1 MMMRSRP
8 RNPDRGTRNRILELS
23 LMFILV
29 AGSGLAWGEKGHGIS
44 NEAATYGTPAEMPV
58 FFHEAYPQLVY
69 LGYNPDRW
77 RGAGQSADANNFPDH
92 FLDYEYVAHL
102 ELPRD
107 RYAFIDLLA
116 SSGTLRRFGIGSTT
130 PGFVPWRIAEMAETL
145 TQEWRLWRQSK
156 PGTVERQA
164 IEQNIIF
171 LSGVL
176 GHFVSDSANP
186 HHASIHYNGWVGIP
200 NPHRYPNDC
209 DAHNRFET
217 QFISREIDAVDVFP
231 QLAAPISRNDYF
243 ATALELIRNSQSQI
257 EEIYRI
263 DRDGGFLARRSSGQS
278 RAFAISRLATG
289 ASYLRDFW
297 WSAYRNSAA
306 PVPGSR

>member
-1 MMMRSRP
+1 MMRSRQ
-8 RNPDRGTRNRILELS
+8 RYPDRARRSRILELS
-23 LMFILV
+23 LIFVLV
-29 AGSGLAWGEKGHGIS
+29 AGPGFAWGEKGHAIS

-58 FFHEAYPQLVY
+58 FFHKAYPQLVY

-77 RGAGQSADANNFPDH
+77 RGAGKSADPSNFPDH

-107 RYAFIDLLA
+107 RYAFVDLLS
-116 SSGTLRRFGIGSTT
+116 SSGTLRRYGIGSTT

-145 TQEWRLWRQSK
+145 TQEWRLWRQSR
-156 PGTVERQA
+156 PGTVERQT
-164 IEQNIIF
+164 IEANIIF

-186 HHASIHYNGWVGIP
+186 HHASSHYNGWVGVP
-200 NPHRYPNDC
+200 NPNRYPNDC
-209 DAHNRFET
+209 DTHFRFET
-217 QFISREIDAVDVFP
+217 QFISREIAAALVFP
-231 QLAAPISRNDYF
+231 YLAPPVLRTDYF
-243 ATALELIRNSQSQI
+243 ATALDLIRDSQSKI

-263 DRDGGFLARRSSGQS
+263 DRDGGFLARRSTPES

-289 ASYLRDFW
+289 ASFLRDFW

-306 PVPGSR
+306 PVPKRR